1 MERFFTDNKNLS
13 IGVGQKTAAQKK
25 QVVRAFYFFGSMS
38 NAELSK
44 ILKLSVPKINN
55 LLLDLI
61 EDGLVN
67 ELGRG
72 ESRGGR
78 RPNIYGLAENKFY
91 VAGIS
96 ININR
101 TIISIFNSNNK
112 EVGAPLII
120 PVKIESD
127 FEIFHSVSNAL
138 TDILTEKGIDKSS
151 VLAVGVELPGLFND
165 EQEIS
170 KTYFPEIENLSSELR
185 KIFKLPVFIS
195 HDSKLRAFTEQHFG
209 LAKNKKNVL
218 VVQAD
223 LGLGLGI
230 IINGR
235 LYFGKSGYSGEF
247 GHFPIVENGIL
258 CRCGKQGCLET
269 IVSADAIARVVREGI
284 ENGQSSLVSELVYN
298 DPEQIDISTVI
309 EAANR
314 GDQFAISVFS
324 DVGFWLG
331 KGIVYLLQVFNP
343 ELIIIGGR
351 ISEAGQFI
359 FAPLQQAI
367 YTFSNRDISDDAE
380 IKFSALGQKAGPLG
394 AAAYAVDRISVSDID

>member
-1 MERFFTDNKNLS
+1 MERFFSNNKNLS
-13 IGVGQKTAAQKK
+13 IGVGQKTVAQKR
-25 QVVRAFYFFGSMS
+25 QVVRAFYFFGPMS

-44 ILKLSVPKINN
+44 TLKLSVPKINN

-78 RPNIYGLAENKFY
+78 RPNIYGLAEDRFY
-91 VAGIS
+91 VVGIS

-112 EVGAPLII
+112 EVGTPVII

-127 FEIFHSVSNAL
+127 FEIFQSVSDAL

-151 VLAVGVELPGLFND
+151 VLAVGVELPGLFN
-165 EQEIS
+165 EEHGIS
-170 KTYFPEIENLSSELR
+170 KTYFPEIENLSSELE
-185 KIFKLPVFIS
+185 KIFRLPVFIS

-230 IINGR
+230 IINGE

-269 IVSADAIARVVREGI
+269 IVSANAITRIVREGI
-284 ENGQSSLVSELVYN
+284 ENGQSSLIRELVYN
-298 DPEQIDISTVI
+298 PEQIDISTVI

-314 GDQFAISVFS
+314 GDQFAISIFS
-324 DVGFWLG
+324 DVGYWLG

-343 ELIIIGGR
+343 ELIIVGGR
-351 ISEAGQFI
+351 ISEASQFI
-359 FAPLQQAI
+359 IAPVQQAI
-367 YTFSNRDISDDAE
+367 YTFSNRDISDDTE

-394 AAAYAVDRISVSDID
+394 AAAYAVDRISVSDIG